1 MLSEEEK
8 KSEKG
13 CLELEKCLEE
23 LKMVTRRYARR
34 QNKWTR
40 NRFLGRRDRQVS
52 VPGQIV

>member
-52 VPGQIV
+52 VPE